1 MKELNNYYHGIQKAL
16 PCSGYQKQKLM
27 ADIRGSVENL
37 LQENP
42 DATFDT
48 VIAHF
53 GTPQQIAD
61 TYAAEIPPEE
71 LQKKLKIKKWVIC
84 ITAGIAISAVLI
96 WAGAVGIALATELFD
111 GDVDYI
117 EVSMDTVE

>member
-1 MKELNNYYHGIQKAL
+1 MKELNNYYRSIQKVL
-16 PCSGYQKQKLM
+16 PCSGCQKRKLM
-27 ADIRGSVENL
+27 ADIRSSVESF
-37 LQENP
+37 LQKHP

-71 LQKKLKIKKWVIC
+71 LQKKLKIKKWVIG
-84 ITAGIAISAVLI
+84 ITAGVAISAVLI
-96 WAGAVGIALATELFD
+96 WASAVGIALVTELFD